1 MIEFDINDDIE
12 YNDEKEL
19 PLTYEQAFNFEE
31 LYRTMLKCKKGVSWK
46 GSTQG
51 FLLNANSNIS
61 KMEKELKEGTYK
73 FGNMTHFKVWSPKER
88 DIVACNFKD
97 RIVQRSFCDNIV
109 YPKMTKDLIYANV
122 ACQKH
127 KGTDCGRELLKKYM
141 YRAYKKWGTNFYCLQ
156 IDIKGYY
163 PHMNHTYINSLF
175 QKKLTTQEYELYLK
189 IMNHFYPEEI
199 GYNPGSQLV
208 QIAGICGLNKLDHYC
223 KEKKRCK
230 YYIRYMDDIIILHND
245 KQFLQSLLEDIKRE
259 LAKIGFEVNK
269 KKTKIYPQYHNV
281 EFLGFKWR
289 INAPG
294 KILIRV
300 KANSFK
306 RAKKHWRNM
315 KDTIRHNKVNIAY
328 KEVATSIDSYKH
340 YILRANCNNKIM
352 TLIEKEIKRC
362 QQLLEIKKA

>member
-1 MIEFDINDDIE
+1 MIEFDINEDIE
-12 YNDEKEL
+12 YNNEKQL
-19 PLTYEQAFNFEE
+19 PLIYEQAFEFEE

-61 KMEKELKEGTYK
+61 RMERELKEDTYQ
-73 FGNMTHFKVWSPKER
+73 FGNMTRFKVWSPKER

-122 ACQKH
+122 ACQKY
-127 KGTDCGRELLKKYM
+127 KGTDCGRDLLKKYL
-141 YRAYKKWGTNFYCLQ
+141 YRAYKKWNTDFYCLQ

-163 PHMNHTYINSLF
+163 PHMNHEYINSLF
-175 QKKLTTQEYELYLK
+175 KTKLTKREYVLYLK
-189 IMNHFYPEEI
+189 IMNHFYPNQI

-223 KEKKRCK
+223 KEKKHCK
-230 YYIRYMDDIIILHND
+230 YYIRYMDDIVILHND
-245 KQFLQSLLEDIKRE
+245 KQFLKGLLIDIKCE

-269 KKTKIYPQYHNV
+269 KKTKIYPQSRNV

-289 INAPG
+289 INDSG

-300 KANSFK
+300 KSNSFK

-315 KDTIRHNKVNIAY
+315 KEATKHKKVNVIS
-328 KEVATSIDSYKH
+328 KDITTSIDSYKH
-340 YILRANCNNKIM
+340 YILRANCNNKIL
-352 TLIEKEIKRC
+352 TIIEKEIYN
-362 QQLLEIKKA
+362 ANNY